1 MKLNY
6 LISGMIAVVASIQ
19 TVSTYTT
26 KDSKNEAYLI
36 YTPFHPTD
44 EDRFENS
51 ETRRK
56 KNELE

>member
-1 MKLNY
+1 
-6 LISGMIAVVASIQ
+6 MIAVVASIQ

-44 EDRFENS
+44 EDRFEKS
-51 ETRRK
+51 MKLESI
-56 KNELE
+56 EL